1 MEVESYRPDLEVVAG
16 EDLPNP
22 ARVAAGVVVA
32 VHHPE
37 EVEVVEAEFLLF
49 KKNRTFILVCEG
61 FQRSFYFF
69 TWRRWRRWWRWRSIG
84 RRQQASGSSAS
95 IAGR

>member
-22 ARVAAGVVVA
+22 ARVAAGVAVA

-37 EVEVVEAEFLLF
+37 EVEVVEAEFLLEA
-49 KKNRTFILVCEG
+49 VAEVVEVEV
-61 FQRSFYFF
+61 
-69 TWRRWRRWWRWRSIG
+69 RW
-84 RRQQASGSSAS
+84 
-95 IAGR
+95 

>member
-22 ARVAAGVVVA
+22 ARVAAGVAVA

-49 KKNRTFILVCEG
+49 K
-61 FQRSFYFF
+61 S
-69 TWRRWRRWWRWRSIG
+69 
-84 RRQQASGSSAS
+84 
-95 IAGR
+95 

>member
-22 ARVAAGVVVA
+22 ARVAEGVVVA

-37 EVEVVEAEFLLF
+37 EVEVVEAEFLLEA
-49 KKNRTFILVCEG
+49 VAEVVEVEVH
-61 FQRSFYFF
+61 
-69 TWRRWRRWWRWRSIG
+69 W
-84 RRQQASGSSAS
+84 
-95 IAGR
+95 